1 MNGIL
6 TSYSLDVIAMPL
18 VMPRKLNYSSD
29 SIVDESDKIAQQI
42 VDEKFILLKKNIGE
56 ELFNQLSY
64 SDRILMAKTAG
75 VIDFG
80 HPIDLNNIENEIES
94 YDYSK

>member
-1 MNGIL
+1 MKK
-6 TSYSLDVIAMPL
+6 
-18 VMPRKLNYSSD
+18 KLMT
-29 SIVDESDKIAQQI
+29 K
-42 VDEKFILLKKNIGE
+42 KFIVLKNNIGE

-80 HPIDLNNIENEIES
+80 HPIDLNNIEKEIN
-94 YDYSK
+94 KNV